1 MDTSLINDI
10 EDDEVV
16 DHELGINDKDISGE
30 GLSQIITRELFT
42 FNSLFIL
49 IYEEDDEYIDKLLI
63 VEKESDEQDKILL
76 KDENDNDELLYFD
89 TDDTL
94 ILKNEFYSIIEI
106 EKVEEFTDNIDDV
119 ELSMIQE
126 MYPDIDIEAEEIK
139 DKIYSL
145 TEKKENLISELIL
158 IYKAYNND
166 PLIYQIT
173 DMVEQLMKIYT
184 SEDKILDDSD
194 TLDFVKR
201 MMNNLTYTL
210 PKWILPLVNNKKKLY
225 KGKEEQGEQG
235 DTG

>member
-94 ILKNEFYSIIEI
+94 ILKNEFYSII
-106 EKVEEFTDNIDDV
+106 
-119 ELSMIQE
+119 
-126 MYPDIDIEAEEIK
+126 
-139 DKIYSL
+139 
-145 TEKKENLISELIL
+145 
-158 IYKAYNND
+158 
-166 PLIYQIT
+166 
-173 DMVEQLMKIYT
+173 
-184 SEDKILDDSD
+184 
-194 TLDFVKR
+194 
-201 MMNNLTYTL
+201 
-210 PKWILPLVNNKKKLY
+210 
-225 KGKEEQGEQG
+225 
-235 DTG
+235 

>member
-201 MMNNLTYTL
+201 MMNNHTY
-210 PKWILPLVNNKKKLY
+210 I
-225 KGKEEQGEQG
+225 
-235 DTG
+235 